1 MKRTRE
7 GIRVRHGR
15 SCPSP
20 QGGRCSCQPGYE
32 AWVYS
37 ARDRQKIRRTFR
49 THAEARAWRHDAHG
63 ALRKGTLSGPSRVT
77 LREAAEAWLAAA
89 QEGTI
94 RTRSGDVFKPA
105 TLRGYDQA
113 LRDRILPELGA
124 KKLAEVTR
132 RDVLDLVDRL
142 LAEGLD
148 PSTIRNAVAPLRV
161 IYRRAVDRGAVAVN
175 PTAALRLPAA
185 RGQRDRIA
193 EPAEG
198 GKLIGSVPEA
208 DRALWATAF
217 YAGLRSGELQALRW
231 EDVDLATGLIR
242 VERAYDPK
250 ARQFIEPKSRAGL
263 RNVPIPSGLREY
275 LIEHKLRS
283 GRSVGLVFGRTAESP
298 VDVRALV
305 RRARTAWKNSGLTPI
320 GLHECRHT
328 YASLMIAAG
337 VNAKALSTYIGH
349 ASVTITLDRYGHLM
363 PGNET
368 EAAGLLD
375 AYLDRAN
382 SAARV
387 AQLG

>member
-1 MKRTRE
+1 
-7 GIRVRHGR
+7 
-15 SCPSP
+15 
-20 QGGRCSCQPGYE
+20 
-32 AWVYS
+32 VYS

-49 THAEARAWRHDAHG
+49 TQAEARAWRHDAHG
-63 ALRKGTLSGPSRVT
+63 ALRTMAGPSRIT
-77 LREAAEAWLAAA
+77 LREAAEEWLDGAR
-89 QEGTI
+89 GGKI
-94 RTRSGDVFKPA
+94 RNRSGDVFKPA

-124 KKLAEVTR
+124 KKLPDVTR

-161 IYRRAVDRGAVAVN
+161 IYRRAIDRGDVAVN
-175 PTAALRLPAA
+175 PTAALKLPAA
-185 RGQRDRIA
+185 RDKRDRIA
-193 EPAEG
+193 DPAEAA
-198 GKLIGSVPEA
+198 KLVGALPEA
-208 DRALWATAF
+208 DRALWASAF

-231 EDVDLATGLIR
+231 EDVDLAAGLIR

-250 ARQFIEPKSRAGL
+250 AREFIEPKSRAGV
-263 RNVPIPSGLREY
+263 RNVPIPTGLREH

-283 GRSVGLVFGRTAESP
+283 GHSEGLTFGRSPESP
-298 VDVRALV
+298 VDVRALA
-305 RRARTAWKNSGLTPI
+305 RRARTAWKNSRLTPI

-337 VNAKALSTYIGH
+337 VNAKALSTYMGH